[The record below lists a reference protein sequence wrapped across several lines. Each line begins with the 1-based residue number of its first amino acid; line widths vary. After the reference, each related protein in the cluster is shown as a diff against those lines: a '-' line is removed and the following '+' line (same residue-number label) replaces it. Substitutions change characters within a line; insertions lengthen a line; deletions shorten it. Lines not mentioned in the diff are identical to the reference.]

1 MPKRDETGTSSNNT
15 QQSLDRSQELE
26 TQRNEIETMSS
37 DSDQTIAVPAINFKR
52 YLGATSVR
60 FIQMGTASKL
70 QYDNQWDLEET
81 VSQVEQKYS
90 TDLRTTADEPTND
103 DKFLKHWYAW

>member
-1 MPKRDETGTSSNNT
+1 
-15 QQSLDRSQELE
+15 
-26 TQRNEIETMSS
+26 
-37 DSDQTIAVPAINFKR
+37 
-52 YLGATSVR
+52 
-60 FIQMGTASKL
+60 MGTASKL

-103 DKFLKHWYAW
+103 DKFLKTLVCMVRQNFEQLPCKYKDHKKNLLTRFGVVFYDDNIVVPKPLRKT